1 MTPHYPE
8 IRVHVESQNS
18 LTLVA
23 AVRHALRQ
31 ARVGKEEI
39 YRFSEEAF
47 ARRGEY
53 HLEAV
58 CREWVHLA
66 GPGLLEGGSWRPKP
80 HANRPSARAFF

>member
-39 YRFSEEAF
+39 DRFSEAF
-47 ARRGEY
+47 ARIRAGGHRG
-53 HLEAV
+53 
-58 CREWVHLA
+58 R
-66 GPGLLEGGSWRPKP
+66 
-80 HANRPSARAFF
+80 

>member
-8 IRVHVESQNS
+8 IRVYVESQNS
-18 LTLVA
+18 LTLPA

-47 ARRGEY
+47 ARQ
-53 HLEAV
+53 
-58 CREWVHLA
+58 RELFY
-66 GPGLLEGGSWRPKP
+66 P
-80 HANRPSARAFF
+80 

>member
-1 MTPHYPE
+1 MTPHYPQ
-8 IRVHVESQNS
+8 IRVHVESRNP

-47 ARRGEY
+47 ARQRKLFYPYWTKQVQVLDQQEDRDDD
-53 HLEAV
+53 ARKDNSPTPPN
-58 CREWVHLA
+58 CR
-66 GPGLLEGGSWRPKP
+66 R
-80 HANRPSARAFF
+80 

>member
-1 MTPHYPE
+1 MTTHYPE

-47 ARRGEY
+47 TRQ
-53 HLEAV
+53 
-58 CREWVHLA
+58 RELFYPYWC
-66 GPGLLEGGSWRPKP
+66 PSPKP
-80 HANRPSARAFF
+80 CFA

>member
-18 LTLVA
+18 LTLVP

-39 YRFSEEAF
+39 YRFSEEGLIDRRNLRCKKPLRCSGAF
-47 ARRGEY
+47 
-53 HLEAV
+53 
-58 CREWVHLA
+58 
-66 GPGLLEGGSWRPKP
+66 
-80 HANRPSARAFF
+80 

>member
-8 IRVHVESQNS
+8 IRVHVESQNP

-47 ARRGEY
+47 ARRRELY
-53 HLEAV
+53 LPILDQTVQVFSQQEDRDDDARKDSSPRPPN
-58 CREWVHLA
+58 CR
-66 GPGLLEGGSWRPKP
+66 R
-80 HANRPSARAFF
+80 

>member
-1 MTPHYPE
+1 MEAHKTPHYPE
-8 IRVHVESQNS
+8 IRVHVESQNP

-47 ARRGEY
+47 GRRGEH

-58 CREWVHLA
+58 CREWV
-66 GPGLLEGGSWRPKP
+66 RVT
-80 HANRPSARAFF
+80 